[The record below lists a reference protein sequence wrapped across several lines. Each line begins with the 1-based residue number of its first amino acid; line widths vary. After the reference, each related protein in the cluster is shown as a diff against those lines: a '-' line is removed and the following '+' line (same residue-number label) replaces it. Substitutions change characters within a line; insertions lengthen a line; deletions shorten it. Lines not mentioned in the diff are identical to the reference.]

1 MKIGID
7 ARLYGETGVGR
18 YIANIVSE
26 LQRIDHE
33 NDYTVYIGSREAPF
47 CPITNQ
53 KFRVR
58 IVDVP
63 WHTIREQFLMPYY
76 YMQDQIDLV
85 HVPYFTIP
93 IFFPKKIVVTVHD
106 LILSH
111 FVTGKASTLPA
122 FYYLLKRIGYETL
135 MRVGLTKAT
144 KIIAVSQATALD
156 IVKTYGYTEKIVVI
170 PEGID
175 HILKF
180 KDQKSK
186 AKNRA
191 GDSINTF
198 TKIPYILYVGNAYP
212 HKNLEMLLRSFS
224 DVLTKKKENIRLA
237 LVGKEDFFYSGIQK
251 SIDEKGLSGKV
262 KIFHDVSDQDLTIL
276 YANARVSVSL
286 SLSEGFGFPV
296 LEALSLGSRV
306 VCSDISVFHEVA
318 SDMPVYVDPTNAEDI
333 SRALI
338 RCIEDSA
345 YKVPGQKDIAILRKK
360 YQWKT
365 VAVST
370 KNAYETSVQG
380 SV

>member
-198 TKIPYILYVGNAYP
+198 IKIPYILYVGNAYP

-224 DVLTKKKENIRLA
+224 DVLTKRKRIFAWHLSEKRIFIR
-237 LVGKEDFFYSGIQK
+237 YTK

-276 YANARVSVSL
+276 YANARQFSL

-296 LEALSLGSRV
+296 LEALSLGSR
-306 VCSDISVFHEVA
+306 S
-318 SDMPVYVDPTNAEDI
+318 YV
-333 SRALI
+333 LI
-338 RCIEDSA
+338 
-345 YKVPGQKDIAILRKK
+345 YLYFMK
-360 YQWKT
+360 
-365 VAVST
+365 
-370 KNAYETSVQG
+370 
-380 SV
+380 

>member
-1 MKIGID
+1 
-7 ARLYGETGVGR
+7 
-18 YIANIVSE
+18 
-26 LQRIDHE
+26 
-33 NDYTVYIGSREAPF
+33 
-47 CPITNQ
+47 
-53 KFRVR
+53 
-58 IVDVP
+58 
-63 WHTIREQFLMPYY
+63 
-76 YMQDQIDLV
+76 MQDQIDLV

-111 FVTGKASTLPA
+111 FVTGKASTLPT
-122 FYYLLKRIGYETL
+122 FHYLLKRIGYETL

-156 IVKTYGYTEKIVVI
+156 IAKTYGYTEKIVVI

-186 AKNRA
+186 VKNRA
-191 GDSINTF
+191 GESIKNF
-198 TKIPYILYVGNAYP
+198 IKFPYILYVGNAYP

-224 DVLTKKKENIRLA
+224 EVLTKKKENIRLA
-237 LVGKEDFFYSGIQK
+237 LVGKQDFFYSGIQK

-276 YANARVSVSL
+276 YANACVSVSL

-306 VCSDISVFHEVA
+306 VCSDIPVFHEVA
-318 SDMPVYVDPTNAEDI
+318 SHLPVYVDPTNVGDI

-338 RCIEDSA
+338 QCIEDSA
-345 YKVPGQKDIAILRKK
+345 YKVPGQKDIASLGKK
-360 YQWKT
+360 FQWKN
-365 VAVST
+365 AAIKT
-370 KNAYETSVQG
+370 KSVYESSALGNV
-380 SV
+380 